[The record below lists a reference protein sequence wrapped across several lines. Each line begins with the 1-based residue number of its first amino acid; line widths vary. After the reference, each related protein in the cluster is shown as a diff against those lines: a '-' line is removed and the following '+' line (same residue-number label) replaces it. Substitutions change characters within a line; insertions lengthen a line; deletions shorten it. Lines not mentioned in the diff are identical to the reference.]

1 MAGLGK
7 PQPYA
12 PAWLSL
18 LLVLVTGFGFLW
30 EVIVLAVRRY
40 LRFGLSYRD
49 VEELLAERGVEVDP
63 VTIYRWFSGSHRCS
77 PRRPDH
83 ADARWVI
90 GGTST
95 GPTSRSTQLAVRAP
109 GGGPTRID
117 HRRLRLGEA
126 RQPPPRGRSS
136 NARSCAAC
144 TTGVAPMNWINTL
157 NRSIG
162 GSILP
167 PMYWPITAY
176 DQPVT
181 AASSRYVNSE
191 SLRRRAYRRR
201 SWRSSLPRRHGL
213 RCHRRRPQD
222 LPGSLPLQHDHLR
235 SRNHA

>member
-1 MAGLGK
+1 VLRLPGMAGLGK

-167 PMYWPITAY
+167 PMY
-176 DQPVT
+176 
-181 AASSRYVNSE
+181 
-191 SLRRRAYRRR
+191 
-201 SWRSSLPRRHGL
+201 
-213 RCHRRRPQD
+213 
-222 LPGSLPLQHDHLR
+222 
-235 SRNHA
+235 